1 MLGGAL
7 LVNMGGLTVNPEDGN
22 VLDRGYHGIPG
33 LYAVG
38 NTQGGRF
45 VGDYPVVTAGV
56 SHAFALVYGR
66 LVGNVV
72 GKL

>member
-1 MLGGAL
+1 M

-22 VLDRGYHGIPG
+22 VLDKDYNGIPG
-33 LYAVG
+33 LYTAG

-45 VGDYPVVTAGV
+45 VVDYPVVTAGV

-66 LVGNVV
+66 LVGT
-72 GKL
+72 KAASLPDA